1 MPAGCRA
8 TAVRRTTILL
18 SLIALASAAPMTAS
32 AEPVI
37 HPSRITGKA
46 RFIANTDG
54 SPIVLQQR
62 AAGSLAANAIAQ
74 FGADFGI
81 SDARTQLRQIKQ
93 QSDAL
98 GHTHTS
104 YQQQHDG
111 IDVFSGILRVH
122 EDAAGSLVAM
132 NGDFY
137 PISPK
142 LITTPAITEQEAVA
156 ACLDELQLGTADTE
170 SSKLV
175 IVDPGWYGDP
185 TIGAHLA
192 YHIVLTNWP
201 MSVREAFFV
210 DAATGEILD
219 RWTMLHTA
227 RVRQIHDGNG
237 GGSLPGTLVR
247 AEGDPVVASPE
258 DVNRAYDYYQD
269 VYDYF
274 FNAFGRDSID
284 DNGLVL
290 VATVN
295 STAPPCP
302 NATWTGSQMVFCDG
316 AVSDDIVGHE
326 LAHGVTQYSADLIYQ
341 NQPGQ
346 LNESF
351 SDVFGELIDLYNGGA
366 EAAGPP
372 VATPFGNHPTGPG
385 LDVPNTMRNT
395 ECSPSPTLEIL
406 SPAPIAGSYIAARAN
421 FGTGLVSTG
430 ITAEIVDAM
439 PAEGCDSDMPF
450 SNAAA
455 LNGAIA
461 LMDAGACDFTE
472 QVRNAQDAGAIGAII
487 INANPGAPPTNLTG
501 EDASIFITSLMISN
515 ADGALIRAQLAT
527 TTVTGTLKA
536 LGYANGV
543 RWRMGEDAA
552 VFGGAI
558 RDMWNPP
565 CDGDPDF
572 ANSFL
577 QTCNPLDSGGVH
589 SGSGIPNHAFAML
602 TDGKTFNGFTVNGI
616 GPIKSGAVWY
626 RALNFYLTP
635 ASDFDTAYLAFL
647 QAANDLVGMDLNDP
661 RTGLPSGNVFTA
673 ADVLEVDKALLAV
686 EMNTDGACGASD
698 DVLRSAEPTRCA
710 DRVILFADDF
720 ESGAPGW
727 SVSNSGPPTPYDWI
741 LTIDPLPSGATG
753 IAWFCDDA
761 DVGDCGAQDESATHS
776 LMSPVIALPANAAHP
791 RLSFLHLMG
800 SEGAWDGGNLKI
812 NVNAGGWQVIP
823 RSAYEYNPT
832 NAPINT
838 AFQNNTNPL
847 AGEPGWTGAGG
858 TWGRSVANLSGLA
871 AAGDNVQFRFD
882 FGKDGCTGG
891 PGWYVDE
898 FEVYNCIDCDNDAN
912 ADIDQVRFAQSTNTQ
927 GNIGTGSPQAFVII
941 APPVASTDVSISVQA
956 RGDFSASTEY
966 VDVDINGTIL
976 ATMLAT
982 NASDCPGTP
991 DIETAVIP
999 SADFN
1004 LAVGGGNA
1012 TITLTATGSVNPT
1025 LNNGQCRGESFIA
1038 ITIEY
1043 GLAIADCDNDG
1054 SLDACQLSA
1063 ATIADFVSALL
1074 QPTGDACLF
1083 DVNDDGNVDG
1093 LDIQG
1098 FVANQIAP

>member
-1 MPAGCRA
+1 MP
-8 TAVRRTTILL
+8 
-18 SLIALASAAPMTAS
+18 AS
-32 AEPVI
+32 AEPAI

-62 AAGSLAANAIAQ
+62 AAGSVAANAIAQ

-81 SDARTQLRQIKQ
+81 SDAQTQLRQIKRL
-93 QSDAL
+93 SDAL
-98 GHTHTS
+98 GHVHTS
-104 YQQQHDG
+104 FQQQHDG

-142 LITTPAITEQEAVA
+142 LITTPAVTEQEAVA
-156 ACLDELQLGTADTE
+156 ACLEDLQLDTADTE

-274 FNAFGRDSID
+274 FNAHGRDSID
-284 DNGLVL
+284 DNGLIL

-316 AVSDDIVGHE
+316 AVADDIVGHE

-366 EAAGPP
+366 EVAGTPT
-372 VATPFGNHPTGPG
+372 ATPFGNHPTGPG
-385 LDVPNTMRNT
+385 GDTPNTMRDAD
-395 ECSPSPTLEIL
+395 CSL
-406 SPAPIAGSYIAARAN
+406 SS
-421 FGTGLVSTG
+421 
-430 ITAEIVDAM
+430 
-439 PAEGCDSDMPF
+439 EG
-450 SNAAA
+450 
-455 LNGAIA
+455 
-461 LMDAGACDFTE
+461 
-472 QVRNAQDAGAIGAII
+472 
-487 INANPGAPPTNLTG
+487 NP
-501 EDASIFITSLMISN
+501 D
-515 ADGALIRAQLAT
+515 
-527 TTVTGTLKA
+527 
-536 LGYANGV
+536 GV
-543 RWRMGEDAA
+543 RWQMGEDAD

-565 CDGDPDF
+565 CNGDPDF
-572 ANSFL
+572 ANSVL

-589 SGSGIPNHAFAML
+589 SGSGVPNHAFAML

-647 QAANDLVGMDLNDP
+647 QAANDLVGMNLNDP

-720 ESGAPGW
+720 ESGAAGW

-741 LTIDPLPSGATG
+741 LTVDPLPSGASG

-776 LMSPVIALPANAAHP
+776 LMSPMIALPANAAHP
-791 RLSFLHLMG
+791 RLSFLHLIG
-800 SEGAWDGGNLKI
+800 SEGAWDGGNLKF

-838 AFQNNTNPL
+838 AFQTNTNPL

-898 FEVYNCIDCDNDAN
+898 FEVYNCIDCDNDSN

-927 GNIGTGSPQAFVII
+927 GNIGDGSPQAFVII
-941 APPVASTDVSISVQA
+941 APPIAVTDVSISVQA
-956 RGDFSASTEY
+956 RGDFSSSTEY

-1012 TITLTATGSVNPT
+1012 TITLTATSSVNPT

-1038 ITIEY
+1038 FTLEY

-1054 SLDACQLSA
+1054 GLDACQLSA

-1074 QPTGDACLF
+1074 QPAGDVCLF
-1083 DVNDDGNVDG
+1083 DVNEDGNVDG